1 MESWVRAFE
10 SWIGVD
16 NKETRARA
24 PTLDADESGPETLHK
39 CPSCGKTYTS
49 IEDLSTHL
57 VLRHPGE
64 PVPLPSDSGISDRK
78 VCQLCGKWYQLERD
92 LQLHVQKRH
101 NGPPPSN
108 GGGGA
113 DLRSSD
119 TSGGGSTGVSAASS
133 SSHRVD

>member
-1 MESWVRAFE
+1 VRAFE

-101 NGPPPSN
+101 NGPPPSAAARDRQRRRHN
-108 GGGGA
+108 G
-113 DLRSSD
+113 LLH
-119 TSGGGSTGVSAASS
+119 VHHHHH
-133 SSHRVD
+133 HRLFD